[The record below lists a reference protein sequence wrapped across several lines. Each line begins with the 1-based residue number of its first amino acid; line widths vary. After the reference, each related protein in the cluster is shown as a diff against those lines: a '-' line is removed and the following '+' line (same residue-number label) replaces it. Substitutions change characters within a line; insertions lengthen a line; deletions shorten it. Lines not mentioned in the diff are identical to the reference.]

1 LSEDCKNQILVFDV
15 GGSHI
20 AASVFSPMGMTL
32 GPLSTVPVPGSA
44 SPAEFFDAFESLTKS
59 VLPAPVSPDGVAIA
73 MPNPFDSDRGVSYMK
88 HKYRQLYGIALRPGL
103 AERLRCD
110 SDRIHFLN
118 DAAAFLMGE
127 LAKGAAT
134 GVCRSV
140 GITLGTGVGSAFA
153 ADGRIVVKSRG
164 VPPGGEIWDLPY
176 RDSIVEDVIS
186 TSAIQRM
193 YEQLTGIRAEVRDI
207 ATAGSEHPQVRQ
219 TFERFGTELGKVLR
233 STCLEFGPERIVIGG
248 GISRSAGLFLP
259 SAENELVDTGIQ
271 LRVSELFERAPL
283 IGAGVSWTQKDTEE
297 TKPPKR
303 EPTSVA

>member
-1 LSEDCKNQILVFDV
+1 LSEDCNNPILVFDV

-20 AASVFSPMGMTL
+20 AASVFSLMGMTL
-32 GPLSTVPVPGSA
+32 GPLSTVPVTGSA
-44 SPAEFFDAFESLTKS
+44 SLAEFLGALESLTKR

-73 MPNPFDSDRGVSYMK
+73 MPNPFDADRGVSYMK
-88 HKYRQLYGIALRPGL
+88 HKYQQLYGIALRPGL
-103 AERLRCD
+103 AERLKCD
-110 SDRIHFLN
+110 PDRIHFLN
-118 DAAAFLMGE
+118 DAAAFLIGE
-127 LAKGAAT
+127 LAQGAAT

-153 ADGRIVVKSRG
+153 VDGKIVGKGRG

-193 YEQLTGIRAEVRDI
+193 YERLTGMRAEVRQI
-207 ATAGSEHPQVRQ
+207 ASLGSEHPQVRP

-233 STCLEFGPERIVIGG
+233 CTCLEFGPERIVVGG
-248 GISRSAGLFLP
+248 GISRSARLFLP
-259 SAENELVDTGIQ
+259 SAENELADTGMQ

-283 IGAGVSWTQKDTEE
+283 IGAGVSWKQRDMAE
-297 TKPPKR
+297 TNPPKR